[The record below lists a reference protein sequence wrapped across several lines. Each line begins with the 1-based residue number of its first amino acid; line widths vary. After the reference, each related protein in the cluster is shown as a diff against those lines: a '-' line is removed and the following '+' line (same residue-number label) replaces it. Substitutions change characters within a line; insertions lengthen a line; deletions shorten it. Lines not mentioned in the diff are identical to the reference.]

1 MEIHK
6 IDYRSAYENAPG
18 GCVCL
23 KKQML
28 EAMYAYAID
37 FYDMYGLPIE
47 INAIAGSSH
56 SVTSWHYEVNPSIS
70 KKFR

>member
-1 MEIHK
+1 
-6 IDYRSAYENAPG
+6 
-18 GCVCL
+18 
-23 KKQML
+23 
-28 EAMYAYAID
+28 MYAYAID